1 MRGRTGRYTTR
12 STASSHVQTAS
23 TQKPTVDSVI
33 LPTEDAAGP
42 VQGAFIR
49 ATTARNQ
56 GRVEMLV
63 EWAFGIVVIIAML
76 ASITR
81 GR

>member
-12 STASSHVQTAS
+12 STASNPARTAS
-23 TQKPTVDSVI
+23 TQKQMGDSVI
-33 LPTEDAAGP
+33 LPTEDAAGL

-49 ATTARNQ
+49 ATTEHNRK
-56 GRVEMLV
+56 RFEMSVEII
-63 EWAFGIVVIIAML
+63 FGILVVIAML

-81 GR
+81 AR

>member
-12 STASSHVQTAS
+12 STASNPARTAS

-49 ATTARNQ
+49 ATTERSKARF
-56 GRVEMLV
+56 EMLV
-63 EWAFGIVVIIAML
+63 EVLFGIVVITAML

>member
-12 STASSHVQTAS
+12 STASNLAPTAS
-23 TQKPTVDSVI
+23 TQRQMGDSVI

-56 GRVEMLV
+56 ARVEMLV
-63 EWAFGIVVIIAML
+63 EWAFGIIVIIAML
-76 ASITR
+76 VSITR